1 MEDPNHYSQWHLPVA
16 HDQMCLSEAIDS
28 MQRVGA
34 GQQEIPLMI
43 QLVENPNYRIP
54 GFTLFHGAVD
64 LAQHDCIHIMLGRG
78 LLEMD
83 EAFTIG
89 FTMGSTNKVSTTEE
103 RLFSLVSQYLYPKIY
118 QFSAD
123 DIAVFRN
130 AVRLGYI
137 SSCVPLD
144 EVDFSLYYNWAISDV
159 REALGIESD
168 LLRAYFSIE
177 KTRYPKSVASQRLLD
192 P

>member
-1 MEDPNHYSQWHLPVA
+1 MEDLNHYSQWHMPLA
-16 HDQMCLSEAIDS
+16 REYILLSEAIDG
-28 MQRVGA
+28 MRRVGA
-34 GQQEIPLMI
+34 GQQEIPLMV

-64 LAQHDCIHIMLGRG
+64 LAQHDCIHIVLGRG

-103 RLFSLVSQYLYPKIY
+103 HLFSLVSQFLYPKMY
-118 QFSAD
+118 QFSEN
-123 DIAVFRN
+123 DIAVFRD

-137 SSCVPLD
+137 SSCLPLD
-144 EVDFSLYYNWAISDV
+144 EVDFSVYHDRHLSDV
-159 REALGIESD
+159 RQALGLEPD

-177 KTRYPKSVASQRLLD
+177 KARYPDSMASQRLLD
-192 P
+192 I